1 MRISEWEYM
10 MDLNDVMKMLKDPA
24 ALQRQAIEAQ
34 ARMAAISVV
43 GSAGGG
49 MVKLTLSGTMDL
61 LAIEIAPEVIDP
73 KDPALLQDL
82 IKAAHNDAAYKIKD
96 ALQADVARN
105 LGSMPGFG
113 A

>member
-1 MRISEWEYM
+1 

-61 LAIEIAPEVIDP
+61 LALEIAPEVIDP
-73 KDPALLQDL
+73 KDPGMLQDL

-105 LGSMPGFG
+105 LGAMPGFG
-113 A
+113 T

>member
-1 MRISEWEYM
+1 

-49 MVKLTLSGTMDL
+49 MVRLTLSGTMDL

-73 KDPALLQDL
+73 KDPGMLQDL

-113 A
+113 T